1 MENITEY
8 LNSGVEYLKYPV
20 FGIYLMLIIVGGLTA
35 VLSKNLIR
43 ALIGLIMTLFGVA
56 GMYFLMSA
64 PFIALMQIL
73 IYVGA
78 VTVLIF
84 FSIMLTRAPD
94 GDAGMETDGK
104 KLNKQIILALISGL
118 APAFI
123 LGIIIFQK
131 MPDALPLKPETSIT
145 ILGGLLVGPYSLA
158 FELISVVLFTAMA
171 GAVLLGFER
180 RDKK

>member
-1 MENITEY
+1 
-8 LNSGVEYLKYPV
+8 
-20 FGIYLMLIIVGGLTA
+20 
-35 VLSKNLIR
+35 
-43 ALIGLIMTLFGVA
+43 
-56 GMYFLMSA
+56 
-64 PFIALMQIL
+64 
-73 IYVGA
+73 
-78 VTVLIF
+78 
-84 FSIMLTRAPD
+84 MLTRAPD